1 MEKRWT
7 TFSFLATS
15 NTVMLAG
22 EVDFLHLFDCKDNY
36 SSSTFT
42 MKWSKWSESCR
53 LEEEAPNEGQKIIL
67 TNPIK
72 AWVVQRRKCN
82 VKNHFKRTEPRQL
95 VIAPARSTSKS
106 RESNM

>member
-22 EVDFLHLFDCKDNY
+22 EMDFLHLFDRKDDH
-36 SSSTFT
+36 SSSQIT
-42 MKWSKWSESCR
+42 MKWRKWSESCR
-53 LEEEAPNEGQKIIL
+53 LEEEAPNEEPKIIL

-82 VKNHFKRTEPRQL
+82 VKNHFKKTEPRQL
-95 VIAPARSTSKS
+95 VIAPARSTSET

>member
-22 EVDFLHLFDCKDNY
+22 EMDFLHLFDREDDH
-36 SSSTFT
+36 SSSKFT
-42 MKWSKWSESCR
+42 MKWNKWSESCR
-53 LEEEAPNEGQKIIL
+53 LEEEAPNEAQKIIL

-72 AWVVQRRKCN
+72 A
-82 VKNHFKRTEPRQL
+82 
-95 VIAPARSTSKS
+95 
-106 RESNM
+106 